1 MDGAMVAR
9 QAAPGDDTMLAMHA
23 PQYLAD
29 HFLIAMP
36 SLADPHFV
44 RGVTLI
50 CQHDEHGAMGL
61 VINHLSEYTLGE
73 VFRQMDI
80 EHRSPALSRQAVL
93 IGGPVQPDRGFVL
106 HDDPRD
112 FGSTLRFGQGL
123 AVSTSR
129 DILEEMAR
137 GDGPPHFLIALGY
150 AGWTAGQLE
159 LELAQNSW
167 LTVPAEKAIFF
178 ETPLEDRWQAAART
192 LGVDISKLSDTVG
205 HA

>member
-1 MDGAMVAR
+1 MAG
-9 QAAPGDDTMLAMHA
+9 MHA

-50 CQHDEHGAMGL
+50 CQHDESGAMGL
-61 VINHLSEYTLGE
+61 VINHPSEYTLDE
-73 VFRQMDI
+73 VLRQMEI
-80 EHRSPALSRQAVL
+80 ESDSPSLGRQAVL

-129 DILEEMAR
+129 DILQEMAK
-137 GDGPPHFLIALGY
+137 GAGPARTLITLGY

-159 LELAQNSW
+159 FELAQNAW
-167 LTVPAEKAIFF
+167 LTVPADKAIFF
-178 ETPLEDRWQAAART
+178 DTPLEERWQAAARS
-192 LGVDISKLSDTVG
+192 LGIDISRMSDAIG

>member
-1 MDGAMVAR
+1 ME
-9 QAAPGDDTMLAMHA
+9 AA
-23 PQYLAD
+23 QSLAD

-50 CQHDEHGAMGL
+50 CQHDESGAMGL
-61 VINHLSEYTLGE
+61 VLNHRSEYNLDE
-73 VFRQMDI
+73 VLRQMDI
-80 EHRSPALSRQAVL
+80 ATDSPELGRQAVL

-112 FGSTLRFGQGL
+112 FGATLRFGDGL

-129 DILEEMAR
+129 EILQEMAR
-137 GDGPPHFLIALGY
+137 GEGPARTLITLGY

-159 LELAQNSW
+159 AELTQNAW
-167 LTVPAEKAIFF
+167 LTVPCDKAICFD
-178 ETPLEDRWQAAART
+178 TPLEERWEAAARRI
-192 LGVDISKLSDTVG
+192 GVDLTRLSDQVG

>member
-1 MDGAMVAR
+1 MA
-9 QAAPGDDTMLAMHA
+9 AMHA

-50 CQHDEHGAMGL
+50 CQHDENGAMGL
-61 VINHLSEYTLGE
+61 VINHLSEFTLAE
-73 VFRQMDI
+73 VLRQMDI
-80 EHRSPALSRQAVL
+80 ESGSEQLGRHAVL
-93 IGGPVQPDRGFVL
+93 LGGPVQQERGFVL

-112 FGSTLRFGQGL
+112 FGATLRFGKDL

-129 DILEEMAR
+129 DILEELAA
-137 GDGPPHFLIALGY
+137 GGGPAHFLVALGY

-159 LELAQNSW
+159 EELAQNAW
-167 LTVPAEKAIFF
+167 LTVPADKAIFF
-178 ETPLEDRWQAAART
+178 DTPIEDRWQAAARSI
-192 LGVDISKLSDTVG
+192 GVDVSKLSDLIG

>member
-1 MDGAMVAR
+1 M
-9 QAAPGDDTMLAMHA
+9 AMHA

-61 VINHLSEYTLGE
+61 VINHLSDYTLGE
-73 VFRQMDI
+73 VLRQMEI
-80 EHRSPALSRQAVL
+80 EHESAALDRVAVL

-106 HDDPRD
+106 HEDPRD

-129 DILEEMAR
+129 DILEELAKGEGPAR
-137 GDGPPHFLIALGY
+137 FLIALGY

-159 LELAQNSW
+159 AELAQNAW
-167 LTVPAEKAIFF
+167 LTVPSDRAIFF
-178 ETPLEDRWQAAART
+178 DTPLEQRWQAAARS
-192 LGVDISKLSDTVG
+192 LGVDISKLSDLVG

>member
-1 MDGAMVAR
+1 
-9 QAAPGDDTMLAMHA
+9 MHA
-23 PQYLAD
+23 AHSLAD

-50 CQHDEHGAMGL
+50 CQHDEFGAMGL
-61 VINHLSEYTLGE
+61 VVNHRSEYNLDE
-73 VFRQMDI
+73 VLRQMDI
-80 EHRSPALSRQAVL
+80 STDSAALGRQPVL
-93 IGGPVQPDRGFVL
+93 VGGPVQPDRGFVL

-112 FGSTLRFGQGL
+112 FGSTLRFGQGDGRPGL

-129 DILEEMAR
+129 DILQEMAR
-137 GDGPPHFLIALGY
+137 GAGPANTLIALGY

-159 LELAQNSW
+159 EELAQNAW
-167 LTVPAEKAIFF
+167 LTVPADRAIVFD
-178 ETPLEDRWQAAART
+178 TPLAERWAAAARSI
-192 LGVDISKLSDTVG
+192 GVDLSQLSDAVG